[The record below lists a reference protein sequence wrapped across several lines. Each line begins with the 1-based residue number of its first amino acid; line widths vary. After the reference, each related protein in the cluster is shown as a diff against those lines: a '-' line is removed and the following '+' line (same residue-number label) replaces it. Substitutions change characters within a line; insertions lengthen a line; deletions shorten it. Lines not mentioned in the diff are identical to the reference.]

1 MPIPW
6 LIGGAV
12 VAAAAAVTAVVA
24 SDSGSSS
31 SSSNAKSAGA
41 KTREQDRERSK
52 EIERASKAEWVK
64 YSNKLLK
71 NLAKKYQFADE
82 KALSPYLITEKV
94 MGSMMDML
102 EGFTGAAKAYGPKTS
117 RDPEL
122 LEKSGLYQE
131 SVTTLAELDEE
142 LSDLEDAWLTLE
154 DIDAQ
159 FR

>member
-24 SDSGSSS
+24 SDSNSSS
-31 SSSNAKSAGA
+31 SSSGAKSAA
-41 KTREQDRERSK
+41 KARDMERERSQELK
-52 EIERASKAEWVK
+52 RASKAEWLN

-71 NLAKKYQFADE
+71 NLAVKYQFPDDA
-82 KALSPYLITEKV
+82 ALRPYLLPRKV
-94 MGSMMDML
+94 TGSIKDML
-102 EGFTGAAKAYGPKTS
+102 EISIGGIEALGVKIS
-117 RDPEL
+117 RDLEL
-122 LEKSGLYQE
+122 LEKSALYQKY
-131 SVTTLAELDEE
+131 TTALAELDEE
-142 LSDLEDAWLTLE
+142 LSELEDAWLTLE